1 MSDSVR
7 GFTLIEMMVSVA
19 LFSIV
24 MLVGMSALFTL
35 VSENKRAQALNSVIT
50 DLNFSLESM
59 ARTIRTGYAYG
70 CNFSVGSDCT
80 SGSNRLQLNAVI
92 NNEEYRVRYRYR
104 QSGGR
109 GFIERQLV
117 PIAGGSSLGWIEIT
131 SANVD
136 IEEFNF
142 FVFGASGSDQFQPRV
157 MIALSGIAESGEE
170 TSDFSI
176 QSTVTQRIIDL

>member
-1 MSDSVR
+1 
-7 GFTLIEMMVSVA
+7 MVAVA

-35 VSENKRAQALNSVIT
+35 VDENKRAQALNSVIT
-50 DLNFSLESM
+50 DLNFTLESM
-59 ARTIRTGYAYG
+59 ARTIRTGYDYG
-70 CNFSVGSDCT
+70 CNFSPGSDCV
-80 SGSNRLQLNAVI
+80 SGSNRLQLSAVI
-92 NNEEYRVRYRYR
+92 NDQEYRVRYRYR
-104 QSGGR
+104 TQNGR
-109 GFIERQLV
+109 GFIERELR
-117 PIAGGSSLGWIEIT
+117 PTGGGSQGWVEIT
-131 SANVD
+131 SSNVD

-157 MIALSGIAESGEE
+157 MISLSGTALTSEE